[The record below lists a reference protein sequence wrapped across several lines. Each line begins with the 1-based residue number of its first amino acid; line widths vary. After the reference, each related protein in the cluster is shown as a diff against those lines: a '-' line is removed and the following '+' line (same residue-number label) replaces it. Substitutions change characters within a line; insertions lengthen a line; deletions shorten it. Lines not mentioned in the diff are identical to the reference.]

1 MPNEQT
7 KKTLAELHK
16 EFKARGINKM
26 IPILEKMGK
35 KRVWFFLT
43 LKNPKKLSLVE
54 RQCFAEEF
62 EVHIEE
68 INWQDEPILIG

>member
-1 MPNEQT
+1 
-7 KKTLAELHK
+7 
-16 EFKARGINKM
+16 M

-43 LKNPKKLSLVE
+43 LKNPKKLSQVE